1 MRVERGG
8 TTGVLDREINK
19 EFGSIIIIRGNL
31 TAFGEAIY
39 LKDQS
44 FLWTEGRLDLAEVG
58 DMRAIM

>member
-1 MRVERGG
+1 M
-8 TTGVLDREINK
+8 LPDREINK

-44 FLWTEGRLDLAEVG
+44 FLWTEGHLDLAEVG
-58 DMRAIM
+58 DMRAIV